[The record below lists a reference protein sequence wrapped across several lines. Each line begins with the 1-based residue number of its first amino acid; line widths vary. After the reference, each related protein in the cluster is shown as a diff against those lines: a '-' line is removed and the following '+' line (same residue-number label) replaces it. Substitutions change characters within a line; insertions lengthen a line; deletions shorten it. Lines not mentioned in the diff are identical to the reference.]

1 MEAFGNIRVLD
12 SHSGRYLVDSIAT
25 SGPAKLITVPV
36 KSKKFANGEIKVELE
51 LEGSVRDKATY
62 VVATGTNERPE
73 AHIGEDGKI
82 VVSNSWTVNDH
93 VAELELILDTVKRSD
108 SGKIT
113 VIIPFCPYLRQDR
126 RMTREPIAAAVICHK
141 LEHGAN
147 RLITFDAHFEQFQ
160 GMFDGTYVINVN
172 AKNMLCRAILKEFGT
187 PSTAGSVEG
196 SLVMDPTKY
205 VVVSPDE
212 GGSKRAEKTAATL
225 RLSCGTMMKERDY
238 SKMNTVVGTKLLW
251 DGEPAGREAL
261 LIDDMVD
268 TGGTIVSAAR
278 TLVRAGFS
286 KVHIV
291 ATHGIFSDAA
301 ISLFNESSFIG
312 KIFVTDSLP
321 QTTHQEALG
330 SKLCVVHIGPFLTK
344 LIYVIES
351 GGSVTKF
358 LTEE

>member
-1 MEAFGNIRVLD
+1 MEAFANIRVLD
-12 SHSGRYLVDSIAT
+12 SHSGRYLADSVAT
-25 SGPAKLITVPV
+25 SGPAKLTLVPV
-36 KSKKFANGEIKVELE
+36 KSKKFANGEIKVE

-62 VVATGTNERPE
+62 VVATGTNEL
-73 AHIGEDGKI
+73 AVACVGDDGKLI
-82 VVSNSWTVNDH
+82 VSNPWSVNDH
-93 VAELELILDTVKRSD
+93 IAELELILDTVKRSD
-108 SGKIT
+108 SGKTT

-126 RMTREPIAAAVICHK
+126 RMTREPIAAAVMCHK
-141 LEHGAN
+141 LEHGAD

-172 AKNMLCRAILKEFGT
+172 AKNMLCRAILAEFGT
-187 PSTAGSVEG
+187 PAADGSVF
-196 SLVMDPTKY
+196 MDPTKY

-225 RLSCGTMMKERDY
+225 RLPCGTMMKERDY
-238 SKMNTVVGTKLLW
+238 SKVNTVIGTKLLW
-251 DGEPAGREAL
+251 DGDPAGKEAL

-278 TLVRAGFS
+278 TLIKTGFS
-286 KVHIV
+286 RVHIV
-291 ATHGIFSDAA
+291 ATHGIFSEPA

-321 QTTHQEALG
+321 QKAHQEALG
-330 SKLCVVHIGPFLTK
+330 SRLTVVNIGPFLTK

-358 LTEE
+358 LAEE